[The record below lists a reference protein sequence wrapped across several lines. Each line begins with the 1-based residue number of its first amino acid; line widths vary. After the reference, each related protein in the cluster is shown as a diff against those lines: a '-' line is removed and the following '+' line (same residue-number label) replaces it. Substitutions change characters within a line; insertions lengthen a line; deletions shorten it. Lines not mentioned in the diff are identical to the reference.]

1 MAIKL
6 YQIIK
11 YLTIDLNTPMNQL
24 MI

>member
-11 YLTIDLNTPMNQL
+11 YLNIDLNTPINQL